1 VLYRALEDARAR
13 VAAGTTDVAVLKHSA
28 ERLIAQQPGV
38 KLEYFEVVD
47 PVEMQPVARIDTAAV
62 IAGAIWVGGTRLIDN
77 VNVTAPA

>member
-13 VAAGTTDVAVLKHSA
+13 VAAGTTDVAAVTSAA

-38 KLEYFEVVD
+38 TVEYVEVVD
-47 PVEMQPVARIDTAAV
+47 PVEMQPITRVDTAAV

-77 VNVTAPA
+77 VQVTAPA